1 MLAKLSADILD
12 RLDIFILEIEE
23 LQVPEVY
30 LQCGLCE
37 FTTFFAFRQGLVAS
51 VLVILFCWCSQN
63 STKMLFSTKSP
74 SFFVLV
80 CSGQHTNIYILIW
93 YIYGISS
100 HWRAILGAEGTVS
113 YRLVITLPLTPFMF
127 TDIIIFLLLLQVLEG

>member
-30 LQCGLCE
+30 LQYGLCE
-37 FTTFFAFRQGLVAS
+37 FTTFFAFRQKLVAS
-51 VLVILFCWCSQN
+51 VPVILFCWCSQN

-74 SFFVLV
+74 SFFMLV
-80 CSGQHTNIYILIW
+80 CSPNKIFTFLF
-93 YIYGISS
+93 
-100 HWRAILGAEGTVS
+100 GTLMA
-113 YRLVITLPLTPFMF
+113 YLPAGGP
-127 TDIIIFLLLLQVLEG
+127 

>member
-30 LQCGLCE
+30 LQYGLCV
-37 FTTFFAFRQGLVAS
+37 FTTSFAFRQKLVAS
-51 VLVILFCWCSQN
+51 VLVILFCWCLQN

-74 SFFVLV
+74 HFSCLFI
-80 CSGQHTNIYILIW
+80 QHTNIYILIW
-93 YIYGISS
+93 YTYGISS
-100 HWRAILGAEGTVS
+100 QWRAKLGAEVAVS
-113 YRLVITLPLTPFMF
+113 YRLVITPLLNPFMF
-127 TDIIIFLLLLQVLEG
+127 TDIILFLLLPQVVEG